1 MKHEGTNLKQKT
13 KIHQVASHSGMKRPA
28 RVCTLINS
36 IFYFVGN
43 VFITD
48 NGGTFR
54 LVAYHNGNI
63 LIDQS
68 YPTLRGAKIAFSK
81 LFGYRSWRNNVR
93 AEWSRFYSADT
104 SWLDVHTEATNH

>member
-13 KIHQVASHSGMKRPA
+13 KIHQATGHSGMKKSA

-43 VFITD
+43 VFIAD
-48 NGGTFR
+48 NGDTFR
-54 LVAYHNGNI
+54 LIAYHNGDI

-93 AEWSRFYSADT
+93 AEWSKFYSADI
-104 SWLDVHTEATNH
+104 SWLDVKTDMKDH